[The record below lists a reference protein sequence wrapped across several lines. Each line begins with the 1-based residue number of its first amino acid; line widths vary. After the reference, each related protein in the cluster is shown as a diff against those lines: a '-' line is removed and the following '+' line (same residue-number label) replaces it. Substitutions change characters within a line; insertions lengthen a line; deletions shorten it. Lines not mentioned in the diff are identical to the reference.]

1 MFRSL
6 TRPNLISLRQE
17 NPRRVIEYPEAY
29 VLRGTNFELLMKL
42 FQMISTDLREGFLIY
57 LMKVIASGGATSPAG
72 GRDRF
77 PSLANRVSNLP
88 LIAELFIRTGNLRR
102 LMEALGKLNEPTI
115 ATAMMLMQIE
125 ELISINFHLLSK
137 SELNFVK
144 ASLDPLRQKAAL
156 IVEKRLSSTIRGR
169 TAPVYQA
176 AREFVYTIGSIIA
189 ECEQA
194 KYIYLKQSLQQQK
207 PNLEIETDRVAVV
220 GYLDSLGF
228 DPILKQSL
236 EAAEQEYRGANTPFD
251 LKNCLG
257 LIRTFYEHLHIQG
270 GAALAASGGKT
281 IVAQWDPTITYLK
294 NSSFLTMQQEKFA
307 RGLHTLLSDEGVH
320 ALIPQQ
326 EFARLLRNMVIEYG
340 LMFLTMLGKKGVKIS

>member
-1 MFRSL
+1 
-6 TRPNLISLRQE
+6 
-17 NPRRVIEYPEAY
+17 
-29 VLRGTNFELLMKL
+29 
-42 FQMISTDLREGFLIY
+42 
-57 LMKVIASGGATSPAG
+57 
-72 GRDRF
+72 
-77 PSLANRVSNLP
+77 
-88 LIAELFIRTGNLRR
+88 
-102 LMEALGKLNEPTI
+102 
-115 ATAMMLMQIE
+115 MQIE